1 MANVFQVIDMV
12 TREALRI
19 AHEKGAFLGTVDR
32 QYDDRFKSSGGA
44 IGDTLRV
51 RYPNEYKVRTGQT
64 MSIQEQDERSGTIT
78 RASMKGV
85 DMSFTTKELLDSVN
99 SGAKFDDL
107 SKNYIEPAVS
117 VLISDIEQE
126 ALEYC
131 TKATWNA
138 VGTPGTAITDLTVPG
153 LARARLNKTLAPKDM
168 NRCIQM
174 ESVAMGNLVS
184 GTAAYFNPNNA
195 IGKQYREGMVARTSM
210 ADYFEN
216 ERIWVMTNAADVAGA
231 VNQVS
236 FTSGANSLTVDGFT
250 AAPAVGGV
258 FTIDGVFAVHPETKQ
273 TYSHLQQFTVTAA
286 TTTSITF
293 SPAIISDTTHP
304 RQNVSAA
311 PADNA
316 AITFIG
322 AASTSYAQH
331 LMYHKEAFQF
341 VTADLPILD
350 DVQKCKV
357 MRQENLSIR
366 TWMASSITD
375 NKLLMRL
382 DVLYGIAALRPEWA
396 CRMIGD
402 T

>member
-316 AITFIG
+316 AITFVG
-322 AASTSYAQH
+322 AAGTSYAQH

-396 CRMIGD
+396 CRMIGN